1 MTKKHLS
8 AIIDGHLAWL
18 FSLLLPF
25 IVAACTSRPENVSD
39 LNETPAIYPDYT
51 GVTVPADIAPLDFA
65 MADDAVTCID
75 VEVKGSKGGSIHAN
89 GAYADFDIDE
99 WHQLLAANRGGQLD
113 VTVCAERE
121 GAWVRYRPF
130 TIYVSRHALDEWGVT
145 YRRIAPGYSLYT
157 NMGLYQR
164 DLSSF
169 DEEALLLNSQ
179 SAESC
184 VNCHTP
190 NRTCP
195 DQYVFHVRGKHGAT
209 VIHRGDTDQLL
220 KARVDLL
227 GGSMVYPYWHPEGR
241 YCAFSTNKTAQQF
254 HLCDSNRIE
263 VYDSQSDVFVY
274 DTETR
279 AIISDLL
286 LSRADWSENVPVF
299 SSDGRWLYFLSAQS
313 QEYPKDYRQQRYSL
327 CRIAFDA
334 GKGEM
339 GHEVDTLISA
349 HATGK
354 SVTWPRP
361 SYDGRY
367 IMYTQIDYGY
377 FSVWHVEGDLWLL
390 DLQTGAT
397 RPLDEVNSRESESYH
412 NWNVNSHWFL
422 FTSRRDDG
430 LYTRI
435 YLSSIDD
442 DGRATKP
449 FMLPQRDPKRYY
461 SRLLDSYNTPEFTA
475 RPVEMDA
482 RTMGIR
488 IDSDERIDTA
498 K

>member
-1 MTKKHLS
+1 
-8 AIIDGHLAWL
+8 
-18 FSLLLPF
+18 
-25 IVAACTSRPENVSD
+25 
-39 LNETPAIYPDYT
+39 
-51 GVTVPADIAPLDFA
+51 
-65 MADDAVTCID
+65 
-75 VEVKGSKGGSIHAN
+75 
-89 GAYADFDIDE
+89 
-99 WHQLLAANRGGQLD
+99 
-113 VTVCAERE
+113 
-121 GAWVRYRPF
+121 
-130 TIYVSRHALDEWGVT
+130 
-145 YRRIAPGYSLYT
+145 
-157 NMGLYQR
+157 
-164 DLSSF
+164 
-169 DEEALLLNSQ
+169 
-179 SAESC
+179 
-184 VNCHTP
+184 
-190 NRTCP
+190 
-195 DQYVFHVRGKHGAT
+195 
-209 VIHRGDTDQLL
+209 
-220 KARVDLL
+220 
-227 GGSMVYPYWHPEGR
+227 
-241 YCAFSTNKTAQQF
+241 
-254 HLCDSNRIE
+254 
-263 VYDSQSDVFVY
+263 
-274 DTETR
+274 
-279 AIISDLL
+279 
-286 LSRADWSENVPVF
+286 
-299 SSDGRWLYFLSAQS
+299 
-313 QEYPKDYRQQRYSL
+313 
-327 CRIAFDA
+327 
-334 GKGEM
+334 M

-377 FSVWHVEGDLWLL
+377 FSVWHVESDLWLL

-397 RPLDEVNSRESESYH
+397 RPLDEVNSHESESYH